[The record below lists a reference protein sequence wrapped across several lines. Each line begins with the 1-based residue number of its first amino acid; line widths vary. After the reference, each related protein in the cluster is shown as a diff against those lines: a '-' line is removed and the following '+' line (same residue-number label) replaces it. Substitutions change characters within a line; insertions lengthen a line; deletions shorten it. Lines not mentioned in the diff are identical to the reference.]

1 MRCRA
6 LPYLVVLV
14 ASAWVTRHFWWP
26 GHHVVSF
33 DTSAYAAPNW
43 AVGKKA
49 FVDWRLPLLNDRI
62 FAGVPHLGN
71 PQSGAFSPLR
81 WLSYAFQPTRAVNL
95 LAAVHVLILGVGAT
109 FFGRRLGFSRL
120 GATAVGLICVMGGA
134 TVTKSIQLEQIM
146 VIAWLPW
153 VLAFAHMVIAH
164 PERWRY
170 VGLLST
176 VVSMAILSG
185 HPQMTYELA
194 FTAAVFVVALV
205 WRDANRWRALRSIGV
220 AVATSALTCAL
231 TLLAALAASRDGQ
244 FASGRDIDTLNNG
257 SLILQVRHVM
267 QVFLGSVTIDRS
279 DVFAG
284 AFESIAYLGVVAGL
298 LALAGVLG
306 AVRRNLSRSWS
317 VPLLVVA
324 ALGLVWSLGP
334 RTPVFRAAFEYLPGF
349 DQGRVSTR
357 WLIVVSII
365 VAVFVG
371 AGIDALREGPSRRV
385 LLGVVGAV
393 CASST
398 AMVVLPLRSGDGTT
412 RVAWALAALLV
423 VVSMWAARRV
433 ESSTR
438 RRVAIAMLALL
449 GLELLLLDRASIVD
463 DVRSSEAAE
472 HMGTGTTDFLESTD
486 GYTIALT
493 DDAGTADY
501 LVPALRPNANALF
514 DIASVDGY
522 DGGVQVTTRWAASLR
537 RFAVA
542 PAYDLPLRNALS
554 APLDPTQMA
563 RLGVRWVLL
572 DATDDPAVLVPGWD
586 GPAVTDDRFSVWENP
601 AWVAPAWAYL
611 AAATTSRAAPDALR
625 ESAST
630 FTNTAIVDRASAVLT
645 CDSEC
650 DPRPVDLRVLTPEH
664 LRTEVDL
671 DRQSV
676 VTVPRQA
683 LPGWSV
689 SVDGERSE
697 LLTVDGL
704 YLGVRVEPG
713 PHVIEWRYRPGWVT
727 PGTIAG
733 ILGVLVTLG
742 LLWGRPLRWRRNR
755 SGGPR

>member
-1 MRCRA
+1 MRRRA
-6 LPYLVVLV
+6 LPYLVVLI
-14 ASAWVTRHFWWP
+14 ASAWITRHYWWP
-26 GHHVVSF
+26 GHQVVSF

-43 AVGKKA
+43 VVGKEA

-71 PQSGAFSPLR
+71 PQAGALSPLR

-95 LAAVHVLILGVGAT
+95 LAAAHVLILGVGAT
-109 FFGRRLGFSRL
+109 FLGRRLSFSRL
-120 GATAVGLICVMGGA
+120 GATAVGLVSVACGA
-134 TVTKSIQLEQIM
+134 TVTKSVQLEQIM

-153 VLAFAHMVIAH
+153 VLAYARMVVIH

-176 VVSMAILSG
+176 AVTMAILSG

-205 WRDANRWRALRSIGV
+205 WHDANRWRALRSIGV

-231 TLLAALAASRDGQ
+231 TLLAAVAATRDSHFSG
-244 FASGRDIDTLNNG
+244 GRDIDALGNG
-257 SLILQVRHVM
+257 SLVLQVRNAM
-267 QVFLGSVTIDRS
+267 QVFLGSVTYDRS

-284 AFESIAYLGVVAGL
+284 SFESIAYLGVVASL
-298 LALAGVLG
+298 LALTGVLVT
-306 AVRRNLSRSWS
+306 VRRASSRAWS
-317 VPLLVVA
+317 LPLVVVA
-324 ALGLVWSLGP
+324 AFGLVWSLGP
-334 RTPVFRAAFEYLPGF
+334 RTPVFRAAFDYLPGF

-357 WLIVVSII
+357 WLVVVSLI

-385 LLGVVGAV
+385 LLGVAGAV

-398 AMVVLPLRSGDGTT
+398 AMVVLPLRSGDGST

-423 VVSMWAARRV
+423 VVSMWVARRV

-438 RRVAIAMLALL
+438 RRVTIAMLGLL

-463 DVRSSEAAE
+463 DVRSPIAVEN
-472 HMGTGTTDFLESTD
+472 MGSTTTDFLVSTD

-493 DDAGTADY
+493 DDGGRADY

-522 DGGVQVTTRWAASLR
+522 DGGVQVTARWAASLR

-563 RLGVRWVLL
+563 RLGVRWVVL
-572 DATDDPAVLVPGWD
+572 DASDDPAVLVPGWD

-601 AWVAPAWAYL
+601 SWVAPAWAYL
-611 AAATTSRAAPDALR
+611 AGATTTQEAADALR
-625 ESAST
+625 ET
-630 FTNTAIVDRASAVLT
+630 PEDFVGIAIVDRPSATLT
-645 CDSEC
+645 CESEC

-664 LRTEVDL
+664 LRAQVNL
-671 DRQSV
+671 DRPAV

-689 SVDGERSE
+689 TVDGERTE
-697 LLTVDGL
+697 LLAVDGL
-704 YLGVRVEPG
+704 YLGVSVEPG
-713 PHVIEWRYRPGWVT
+713 PHLIEWRYRPGWVT
-727 PGTIAG
+727 PGAVAG

-742 LLWGRPLRWRRNR
+742 LLWGRPPLWRR
-755 SGGPR
+755 STPGVPR